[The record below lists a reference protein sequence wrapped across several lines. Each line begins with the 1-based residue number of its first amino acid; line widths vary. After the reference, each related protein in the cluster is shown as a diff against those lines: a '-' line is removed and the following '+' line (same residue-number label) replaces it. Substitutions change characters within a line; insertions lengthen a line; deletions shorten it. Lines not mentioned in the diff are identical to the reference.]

1 MSSSIRIYL
10 IIFLVISGLDIIE
23 TPNFRIKKT
32 FFEKYYIQ
40 MEKYIRQLIT
50 IEFEDKKEIFS
61 GFLIDWTEDWILLKN
76 NPVDFIIDGYTI
88 LKNKN
93 VKAIIQDKD
102 HEFTERVIKLKG
114 LKTSAEEIIPLQDLS
129 SIIHFLASKYAIFQI
144 ATKSDKAVYLGK
156 LIELNEEELVID
168 FLGTEGQFDGEMS
181 FKPNKIRVIEFD
193 TDYINSLKLIV
204 DEDNKN

>member
-1 MSSSIRIYL
+1 
-10 IIFLVISGLDIIE
+10 
-23 TPNFRIKKT
+23 
-32 FFEKYYIQ
+32 
-40 MEKYIRQLIT
+40 MEKYVRQLIT
-50 IEFEDKKEIFS
+50 IEFDDKKEIFS

-114 LKTSAEEIIPLQDLS
+114 LKTSAEEIIPLKDLS
-129 SIIHFLASKYAIFQI
+129 YIIHFLANKYEIFQI

-156 LIELNEEELVID
+156 LIELDEEELVID
-168 FLGTEGQFDGEMS
+168 FLGTEGQFEGEMS

-204 DEDNKN
+204 DEEK

>member
-1 MSSSIRIYL
+1 
-10 IIFLVISGLDIIE
+10 
-23 TPNFRIKKT
+23 
-32 FFEKYYIQ
+32 

-50 IEFEDKKEIFS
+50 IQFEDKKENFS

-129 SIIHFLASKYAIFQI
+129 SIINFLANKYEIFQI

-156 LIELNEEELVID
+156 LIELDEEELVID
-168 FLGTEGQFDGEMS
+168 FLGTEGQFEGEMS

-204 DEDNKN
+204 DQEKS

>member
-1 MSSSIRIYL
+1 
-10 IIFLVISGLDIIE
+10 
-23 TPNFRIKKT
+23 
-32 FFEKYYIQ
+32 
-40 MEKYIRQLIT
+40 MEKYVRQLIS
-50 IEFEDKKEIFS
+50 IEFDDKKEIFS

-114 LKTSAEEIIPLQDLS
+114 LKTSAEEIIPLRDLF
-129 SIIHFLASKYAIFQI
+129 SIIHFLANKYEIFQI

-156 LIELNEEELVID
+156 LIELDEEELVID
-168 FLGTEGQFDGEMS
+168 FLGTEGQFEGEMS

-204 DEDNKN
+204 DEEK

>member
-1 MSSSIRIYL
+1 
-10 IIFLVISGLDIIE
+10 
-23 TPNFRIKKT
+23 
-32 FFEKYYIQ
+32 

-129 SIIHFLASKYAIFQI
+129 SIINFLANKYEIFQI

-168 FLGTEGQFDGEMS
+168 FLGTEGQFEGEMS

-193 TDYINSLKLIV
+193 RDYINSLKLIV
-204 DEDNKN
+204 DQEKP

>member
-1 MSSSIRIYL
+1 
-10 IIFLVISGLDIIE
+10 
-23 TPNFRIKKT
+23 
-32 FFEKYYIQ
+32 

-129 SIIHFLASKYAIFQI
+129 SIINFLANKYEIFQI

-168 FLGTEGQFDGEMS
+168 FLGTEGQFEGEMS

-204 DEDNKN
+204 DEEKS

>member
-1 MSSSIRIYL
+1 
-10 IIFLVISGLDIIE
+10 
-23 TPNFRIKKT
+23 
-32 FFEKYYIQ
+32 

-114 LKTSAEEIIPLQDLS
+114 LKTSADEIIPLQDLS
-129 SIIHFLASKYAIFQI
+129 SIINFLA
-144 ATKSDKAVYLGK
+144 
-156 LIELNEEELVID
+156 N
-168 FLGTEGQFDGEMS
+168 
-181 FKPNKIRVIEFD
+181 
-193 TDYINSLKLIV
+193 
-204 DEDNKN
+204 